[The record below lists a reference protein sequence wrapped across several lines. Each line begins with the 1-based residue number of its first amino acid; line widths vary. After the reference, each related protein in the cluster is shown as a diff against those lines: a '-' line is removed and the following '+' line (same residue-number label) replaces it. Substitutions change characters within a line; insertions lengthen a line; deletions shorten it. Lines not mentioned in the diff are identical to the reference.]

1 MRHVDHII
9 VGHGLAGATLAV
21 ELQRRGQSILVLDR
35 AEPVTS
41 SKVAAGLMTPITGK
55 RFALT
60 PRWETLWPRAVEFYR
75 DIEAELNLRFLMQR
89 PAVRVFVDQEE
100 RDRFAARRERVA
112 ELVEEPTP
120 ALSDAI
126 KAPHDGFQMKHAGR
140 LDVAAFLAGRKAS
153 LGSDIETTSVQL
165 NQITA
170 GGDGIHIGGL
180 DVIGQRLTFCGGFTQ
195 TPNPWFPQVVFEAAK
210 GEMVTFTAAQLQE
223 KRTVHARGLW
233 ITQTG
238 VHTYRAGATYDW
250 DAMDS
255 IPTQAAHDSLVER
268 LGGIIRIPFDVIDHV
283 AAVRPIVYGRQPVVG
298 VSHEEPRIGYINGL
312 GSKGALLAPFVAA
325 MYVDFLNGTGEIDP
339 DFDVHGRFRTEA

>member
-9 VGHGLAGATLAV
+9 VGYGLAGATLAV
-21 ELQRRGQSILVLDR
+21 ELQRRGQSVLVLDR

-75 DIEAELNLRFLMQR
+75 GIEDDLNLRFFMQR
-89 PAVRVFVDQEE
+89 PAVRIFADREE
-100 RDRFAARRERVA
+100 RDRFAARRERVV

-120 ALSDAI
+120 AVTDAI
-126 KAPHDGFQMKHAGR
+126 KAPHAGFQMKHAGR
-140 LDVAAFLAGRKAS
+140 LDVVAFLAGRKAS
-153 LGSDIETTSVQL
+153 LGSDIETASVQL

-170 GGDGIHIGGL
+170 SPGGIHIGGP
-180 DVIGQRLTFCGGFTQ
+180 DVVGQHLTFCGGFTQ

-210 GEMVTFTAAQLQE
+210 GEMVTFTAPQLQE
-223 KRTVHARGLW
+223 TRTVHARGLW
-233 ITQTG
+233 VTQTG
-238 VHTYRAGATYDW
+238 EHTYRAGATYDW
-250 DAMDS
+250 DAMDCV
-255 IPTQAAHDSLVER
+255 PTQAARDSLVQR
-268 LGGIIRIPFDVIDHV
+268 LGGIIRVPFDVIDHV

-298 VSHEEPRIGYINGL
+298 VSREEPRIGYINGL

-325 MYVDFLNGTGEIDP
+325 MYADFLNGTGEIDP
-339 DFDVHGRFRTEA
+339 EFDVHGRFKKE